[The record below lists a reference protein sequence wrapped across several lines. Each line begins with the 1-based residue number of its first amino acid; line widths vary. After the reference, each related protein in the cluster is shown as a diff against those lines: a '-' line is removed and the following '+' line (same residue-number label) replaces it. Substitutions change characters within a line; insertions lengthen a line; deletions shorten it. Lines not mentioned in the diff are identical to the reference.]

1 MAHFERF
8 FKIFHLRS
16 RGQPWRL
23 SFSFFLTLMLKL
35 SLKKYNMN
43 GVEILPFDKKDC
55 ARLFFNIFINTKNH
69 VRWAL
74 FLLLFQPISIDFKSD
89 RGWIMLKSTS
99 TQTGKINSSYLT
111 YNYFTFNTLKAL
123 KKNTTQESVTI
134 SGCPQNMFYQLN
146 KYTLLLTMWKNN
158 EIKRLGV
165 SNLWANTI
173 NGRSINDMFHKRA
186 YNPRACSICYNY
198 DELLFFL
205 HIISFSFFLLLFPY
219 SFFRRA
225 RN

>member
-1 MAHFERF
+1 MPTVTSVDF
-8 FKIFHLRS
+8 FISNFDDET
-16 RGQPWRL
+16 
-23 SFSFFLTLMLKL
+23 LTRKV
-35 SLKKYNMN
+35 NMN
-43 GVEILPFDKKDC
+43 GVEILPFDKKEF
-55 ARLFFNIFINTKNH
+55 ARLSLIFLLTAKTAFVGTFF
-69 VRWAL
+69 
-74 FLLLFQPISIDFKSD
+74 LLFQSISIDFKSD

-146 KYTLLLTMWKNN
+146 KYTLLLTMWKN

>member
-1 MAHFERF
+1 MGIFTVLSLNKMKTLFEMAWSHKATFFSTVLNVFLAHFERF

-99 TQTGKINSSYLT
+99 TQTGKIISRYLT
-111 YNYFTFNTLKAL
+111 CNYFTFNTLKA
-123 KKNTTQESVTI
+123 
-134 SGCPQNMFYQLN
+134 
-146 KYTLLLTMWKNN
+146 
-158 EIKRLGV
+158 
-165 SNLWANTI
+165 
-173 NGRSINDMFHKRA
+173 
-186 YNPRACSICYNY
+186 
-198 DELLFFL
+198 
-205 HIISFSFFLLLFPY
+205 
-219 SFFRRA
+219 
-225 RN
+225 